1 MLPFG
6 ILFGLK
12 TCVDYLDFPIQIFC
26 IMVKQRSLKK
36 HGNDEKFKKLQEK
49 NVKIDKCM
57 FLLC

>member
-49 NVKIDKCM
+49 NV
-57 FLLC
+57 LNR